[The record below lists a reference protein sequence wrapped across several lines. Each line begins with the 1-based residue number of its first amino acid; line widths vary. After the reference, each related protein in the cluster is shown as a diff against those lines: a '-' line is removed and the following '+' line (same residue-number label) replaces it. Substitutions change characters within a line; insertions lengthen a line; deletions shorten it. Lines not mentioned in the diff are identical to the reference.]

1 MKDAKLLV
9 ISWSND
15 FAEVQQLSKVI
26 CSNISS
32 GEKVQMQ
39 WKKELW
45 PGVIESVWGKLSHL
59 LPKAGNDPISDYKK
73 FLHKNIHN
81 SIKSIITKKK
91 KKFLRTYLSIFL
103 SISFVI
109 DFGMSVKHVVM
120 ALFHPK
126 NCSRK

>member
-45 PGVIESVWGKLSHL
+45 PGVIESVWGKLVHHICYLKLEMIL
-59 LPKAGNDPISDYKK
+59 L
-73 FLHKNIHN
+73 LT
-81 SIKSIITKKK
+81 IKSSCIKTFITQSN
-91 KKFLRTYLSIFL
+91 L
-103 SISFVI
+103 
-109 DFGMSVKHVVM
+109 
-120 ALFHPK
+120 
-126 NCSRK
+126 

>member
-45 PGVIESVWGKLSHL
+45 PGVIESV
-59 LPKAGNDPISDYKK
+59 
-73 FLHKNIHN
+73 
-81 SIKSIITKKK
+81 
-91 KKFLRTYLSIFL
+91 
-103 SISFVI
+103 
-109 DFGMSVKHVVM
+109 
-120 ALFHPK
+120 
-126 NCSRK
+126 